1 MGARLGAVSGMLG
14 FLFPSVLFVATA
26 VYAPDKFREVL
37 SAQMA
42 ATPYNQEMMREAIET
57 LKTQDGLISA
67 VVGILLIG
75 YFTFVVGA
83 SIGGAW
89 YSAWVQKR
97 NRG

>member
-14 FLFPSVLFVATA
+14 FLFPSVFVVAIA
-26 VYAPDKFREVL
+26 VYAPDKFREAL
-37 SAQMA
+37 TTQFA
-42 ATPYNQEMMREAIET
+42 ATPYNRETIRQAIEALNT
-57 LKTQDGLISA
+57 PDGLISA

-75 YFTFVVGA
+75 YFTFIVGA

>member
-14 FLFPSVLFVATA
+14 FLFPSVLIVATA
-26 VYAPDKFREVL
+26 VYAPDRFREVL